1 MKRDIHVS
9 ILNGIVAQRDAIS
22 NICLQTCEAL
32 KIFARDREF
41 NPRFRVFT
49 QETDLDL
56 SHVQVRRSIEEL
68 LGDPFFHQS
77 DLIIYNY
84 GIHYAL
90 FDSLFLLPKHKR
102 VLAIFH
108 GVTHPWLATDPGL
121 RDCLARSHDRFR
133 GLWLADRVLCNSQF
147 SRDELRRAG
156 LPAERLARIPLPAD
170 GGMVA
175 WCLGRTILEAG
186 AIPVRGAVGARQG
199 TV

>member
-90 FDSLFLLPKHKR
+90 FDSLFSCPNTN
-102 VLAIFH
+102 
-108 GVTHPWLATDPGL
+108 GSW
-121 RDCLARSHDRFR
+121 RSFM
-133 GLWLADRVLCNSQF
+133 G
-147 SRDELRRAG
+147 
-156 LPAERLARIPLPAD
+156 
-170 GGMVA
+170 
-175 WCLGRTILEAG
+175 
-186 AIPVRGAVGARQG
+186 
-199 TV
+199 